1 MEEMKFWKIKQHMPA
16 VVLEDIPAAVAA
28 AFDQVGDRAADL
40 KGKTV
45 GIAVGSRGI
54 SHMDT
59 IVKEVVAN
67 VKRMGGIPTV
77 FGAMGSHGNGN
88 AEGQREMLASLGF
101 TESTVG
107 AAIQCSAEA
116 LELGTTPHGAKV
128 YGNPLAFSFDR
139 VILMNRIKPHTDF
152 EDRTESG
159 ILKLLAIGIGNP
171 MGAQMVH
178 AKALSIGYGDAIRD
192 AAHMLLE
199 KIPVAFAIAI
209 TENWK
214 HETSRIVPF
223 LPEILEEEE
232 AALLAKVKE
241 ETVRLPMDDLD
252 VLLVQEAGKNIS
264 GTCVDT
270 KVVGR
275 ICITGQKEP
284 EKPKIRIV
292 TVLDFTEES
301 HGNAM
306 GLGVVD
312 LITRRAFD
320 KIQIDATALT
330 GTTSLCLHQAK
341 IPCVARNDKEAV
353 EVALRAACVTEP
365 STCRMAYIK
374 NTNALEELAVS
385 EAVYEELKDRP
396 GIEVISGPFT
406 LHFDENDALLP
417 VLE

>member
-88 AEGQREMLASLGF
+88 AEGQREMLASLGI

-306 GLGVVD
+306 G
-312 LITRRAFD
+312 
-320 KIQIDATALT
+320 
-330 GTTSLCLHQAK
+330 
-341 IPCVARNDKEAV
+341 
-353 EVALRAACVTEP
+353 
-365 STCRMAYIK
+365 
-374 NTNALEELAVS
+374 
-385 EAVYEELKDRP
+385 
-396 GIEVISGPFT
+396 
-406 LHFDENDALLP
+406 
-417 VLE
+417 